1 MTAVATDG
9 ELVIVTRR
17 GRRLANKVR
26 PDHGHAENRS
36 TSGAGS
42 AATVLVHALTIGVCV
57 CWLSGV
63 AVAKPLS
70 SIATPTKAAPP
81 AEPDDGLRGGGF
93 YLEADSLL
101 RNDATHHVI
110 AQGAVEARY
119 KGRVVRAESLDYD
132 TLTGLVIAKGH
143 VEIVQ
148 PDGAVQFADQIQMD
162 KSMSQGFAL
171 GFSTRLTGDVK
182 IAASRTINHGA
193 GLTEFDHVIY
203 TPCEVCA
210 RKTGQPS
217 WSIRARRV
225 VENKKAKTLAFQG
238 AIVEVKGIPVLY
250 FPTLPAADPSAD
262 RKSGL
267 LLPNVTISGI
277 RGFSWEQPYY
287 QVISPSQDLTLTP
300 QINGRVNPFFNAEYR
315 LRTYSGLTDLR
326 VGYTYDQ
333 DFTSGGDKF
342 GADTS
347 RSYILGS
354 GQYQLNPAWSWGF
367 TAERASDPLIFDK
380 YSVQDVFVNRGLY
393 AVDDRRLISQ
403 IDAVRQDANSYLS
416 IAAIAVQGLRT
427 TDIQSTIP
435 LIAPL
440 IEARWEDPAAILGGR
455 LRVTGSVVVLAQNQS
470 VATIGAAGQ
479 PRLPGIDDR
488 RATADANWQT
498 TITLSNGVRIQPFL
512 DVRGDIYNVTS
523 VPITTSDAGAVTA
536 LNSRNSGVTLPRGYG
551 MTGATITYPFIK
563 QQGDVSYIL
572 EPIALISIANLQQHD
587 RRIPNQDSTDFELD
601 PTNIF
606 QPNSSPGYD
615 IYDGGQ
621 SITVGGRA
629 SVILDDGR
637 TGSVM
642 FGQRFA
648 AESDHVLRRYT
659 GLKSAQSDYVFG
671 ADTTLIGGLRMFA
684 NLRLS
689 DSNFAVD
696 RLESGVSFAAP
707 RIDGYIAYL
716 QEPQTPLGPALTSV
730 DVRGE
735 AFFTKH
741 WGVSTYAIVDSG
753 RWRESDF
760 GLVYRDD
767 CIRVEVLYRHDQ
779 TFNGTLGPTTSVLL
793 RLSLATLGTTR

>member
-1 MTAVATDG
+1 MTLARPGFAEGGLARVVMAGLSLCLVA
-9 ELVIVTRR
+9 
-17 GRRLANKVR
+17 
-26 PDHGHAENRS
+26 
-36 TSGAGS
+36 
-42 AATVLVHALTIGVCV
+42 
-57 CWLSGV
+57 GV

-70 SIATPTKAAPP
+70 AIATPNKAAPTV
-81 AEPDDGLRGGGF
+81 EPDDGLRGGGF

-110 AQGAVEARY
+110 AEGAVEARY

-132 TLTGLVIAKGH
+132 TLTGIVIAKGH
-143 VEIVQ
+143 VQIVQ

-162 KSMSQGFAL
+162 KSMSEGFAL

-182 IAASRTINHGA
+182 IAAARTINRGL

-203 TPCEVCA
+203 TPCEVCVT
-210 RKTGQPS
+210 KTGQPS

-225 VENKKAKTLAFQG
+225 VENKKAKTLAFHD
-238 AIVEVKGIPVLY
+238 AVVEVKGVPILY

-262 RKSGL
+262 RKSGFL
-267 LLPNVTISGI
+267 IPNVTISGI

-287 QVISPSQDLTLTP
+287 QVISSSQDLTLTP
-300 QINGRVNPFFNAEYR
+300 QINGRVNPFLNAEYR

-333 DFTSGGDKF
+333 DFTAGGHKF

-354 GQYQLNPAWSWGF
+354 GQYQLDPAWSWGF

-416 IAAIAVQGLRT
+416 IAAISVQGLRT

-440 IEARWEDPAAILGGR
+440 IEARWEDPTAILGGR
-455 LRVTGSVVVLAQNQS
+455 LRLSGSAVVLAQNQS
-470 VATIGAAGQ
+470 VATVGVIGQ
-479 PRLPGIDDR
+479 PILPGVDDR
-488 RATADANWQT
+488 RATAQADWQT
-498 TITLSNGVRIQPFL
+498 TITLTDGLRIQPFL
-512 DVRGDIYNVTS
+512 NVRGDLYNVTA
-523 VPITTSDAGAVTA
+523 VPQTTTTAGGATTA
-536 LNSRNSGVTLPRGYG
+536 PGNADQGVTLPRGFG
-551 MTGATITYPFIK
+551 MIGATISYPLIK
-563 QQGDVSYIL
+563 QSPGVSYIL
-572 EPIALISIANLQQHD
+572 EPIALISIANLQKPD
-587 RRIPNQDSTDFELD
+587 ARIPDTDSTDFELD

-621 SITVGGRA
+621 SITIGGRA
-629 SVILDDGR
+629 TMILDDGR
-637 TGSVM
+637 TGSVT
-642 FGQRFA
+642 FGRRFD
-648 AESDHVLRRYT
+648 AESDPVIPGYS
-659 GLKSAQSDYVFG
+659 GLQPALSDYVFG
-671 ADTTLIGGLRMFA
+671 ADTTLIGGLRAFA
-684 NLRLS
+684 NLRLNS
-689 DSNFAVD
+689 HNFSVD
-696 RLESGVSFAAP
+696 RLESGVSFAMP

-716 QEPQTPLGPALTSV
+716 QEPVTPGGVPLTSV

-741 WGVSTYAIVDSG
+741 WGVSTYAVVDGGS
-753 RWRESDF
+753 WRESDF

>member
-1 MTAVATDG
+1 M
-9 ELVIVTRR
+9 IVTRR
-17 GRRLANKVR
+17 VLLWKLTIRNAAKRFGGITMRR
-26 PDHGHAENRS
+26 P
-36 TSGAGS
+36 GS
-42 AATVLVHALTIGVCV
+42 AAPPFATGLMAVICLCLVAGGTI
-57 CWLSGV
+57 
-63 AVAKPLS
+63 AKPLS
-70 SIATPTKAAPP
+70 SIAAPNKTTPA

-101 RNDATHHVI
+101 RNDVTHHVI
-110 AQGAVEARY
+110 AEGAVEARY
-119 KGRVVRAESLDYD
+119 KGRVIRAESLDYD
-132 TLTGLVIAKGH
+132 TTTGVVIAKGH
-143 VEIVQ
+143 VQIVQ
-148 PDGAVQFADQIQMD
+148 PDGAVEFADQIQMD
-162 KSMSQGFAL
+162 KSMSEGFAL
-171 GFSTRLTGDVK
+171 GFATRLAGDVK
-182 IAASRTINHGA
+182 IAAAQTISHGA

-210 RKTGQPS
+210 TRTGQPS

-225 VENKKAKTLAFQG
+225 IENKRAKTLAFHD
-238 AIVEVKGIPVLY
+238 AVVEVKGLPILY
-250 FPTLPAADPSAD
+250 FPTLPAADPSVD
-262 RKSGL
+262 RKSGFL
-267 LLPNVTISGI
+267 IPNVTISGI

-287 QVISPSQDLTLTP
+287 QVISSSQDVTVTP
-300 QINGRVNPFFNAEYR
+300 QINGRVNPFLNAEYR

-354 GQYQLNPAWSWGF
+354 GQYQLDPSWSWGF

-416 IAAIAVQGLRT
+416 IAAISVQGLRT
-427 TDIQSTIP
+427 TDVQSTIP

-440 IEARWEDPAAILGGR
+440 IEARWEDPTAIFGGR
-455 LRVTGSVVVLAQNQS
+455 LRVTGSAVVLAQNQS
-470 VATIGAAGQ
+470 VATVGVTGQ
-479 PRLPGIDDR
+479 PLLPGVDDR
-488 RATADANWQT
+488 RATTEADWQT
-498 TITLSNGVRIQPFL
+498 TITFSDGLRIQPFL
-512 DVRGDIYNVTS
+512 NVRGDLYNVTA
-523 VPITTSDAGAVTA
+523 VPQTPAVGGGATTTTSGTDQ
-536 LNSRNSGVTLPRGYG
+536 GVTLPRGFG
-551 MTGATITYPFIK
+551 MIGATISYPLIK
-563 QQGDVSYIL
+563 QTPSVSYIL
-572 EPIALISIANLQQHD
+572 EPIALVSIANLQRPD
-587 RRIPNQDSTDFELD
+587 ARIPDTDSTDFELD

-606 QPNSSPGYD
+606 QPNTSPGYD

-621 SITVGGRA
+621 SITIGGRA
-629 SVILDDGR
+629 TMILDDGR

-642 FGQRFA
+642 LGRRFD
-648 AESDHVLRRYT
+648 AESDPVIPGYS
-659 GLKSAQSDYVFG
+659 GLQPALSDYVLG
-671 ADTTLIGGLRMFA
+671 ADTTLIGGLRAFA
-684 NLRLS
+684 NLRLNS
-689 DSNFAVD
+689 HNFSVD
-696 RLESGVSFAAP
+696 RLESGVTFAMS

-716 QEPQTPLGPALTSV
+716 QEPLTPGGVPLTSV

-741 WGVSTYAIVDSG
+741 WGISTYAVVDGG

-793 RLSLATLGTTR
+793 RLSLATLGATR

>member
-1 MTAVATDG
+1 VG
-9 ELVIVTRR
+9 GV
-17 GRRLANKVR
+17 
-26 PDHGHAENRS
+26 
-36 TSGAGS
+36 
-42 AATVLVHALTIGVCV
+42 AATIVLCGLMACAYVSMLT
-57 CWLSGV
+57 GV
-63 AVAKPLS
+63 AAAKPLS
-70 SIATPTKAAPP
+70 AIATPTKAAPA

-101 RNDATHHVI
+101 RNDSTHHVL

-132 TLTGLVIAKGH
+132 TLTGVVMAKGH
-143 VEIVQ
+143 VQIVQ

-162 KSMSQGFAL
+162 KSMSEGFAL

-182 IAASRTINHGA
+182 IAAARTLNPGA

-210 RKTGQPS
+210 TTAGQPS

-225 VENKKAKTLAFQG
+225 VENKNAKTLAFHD
-238 AIVEVKGIPVLY
+238 AVVEVKGIPVLY
-250 FPTLPAADPSAD
+250 LPTLPAADPSAD
-262 RKSGL
+262 RKSGFL
-267 LLPNVTISGI
+267 IPTITISGI

-287 QVISPSQDLTLTP
+287 QVISPSQDVTLTP
-300 QINGRVNPFFNAEYR
+300 QINGRVNPFLNAEYR

-326 VGYTYDQ
+326 VGYTYDE

-342 GADTS
+342 GANTS

-354 GQYQLNPAWSWGF
+354 GQYQLDPAWSWGF

-416 IAAIAVQGLRT
+416 IAAISVQGLRT
-427 TDIQSTIP
+427 TDIQNTIP

-440 IEARWEDPAAILGGR
+440 IEARWEDPSAILGGR
-455 LRVTGSVVVLAQNQS
+455 LRVTGSAVVLAQNES
-470 VATIGAAGQ
+470 VATVGLTGQ
-479 PRLPGIDDR
+479 PLLPGVDDR
-488 RATADANWQT
+488 RATARADWQST
-498 TITLSNGVRIQPFL
+498 FTLSNGLRIQPFL
-512 DVRGDIYNVTS
+512 NLRGDIYNVTA
-523 VPITTSDAGAVTA
+523 VTQTTTTSAGGGATTTSTTP
-536 LNSRNSGVTLPRGYG
+536 NQGVTLPRGFG
-551 MTGATITYPFIK
+551 MVGATISYPLIK
-563 QQGDVSYIL
+563 QAPGVSYIL
-572 EPIALISIANLQQHD
+572 EPIALISIANLQKPD
-587 RRIPNQDSTDFELD
+587 GRIPDTDSTDFELD
-601 PTNIF
+601 ATNIF

-621 SITVGGRA
+621 SVTVGGRA
-629 SVILDDGR
+629 TVIIDDGR

-642 FGQRFA
+642 FGRRFD
-648 AESDHVLRRYT
+648 AESDPVIPGYS
-659 GLKSAQSDYVFG
+659 GLQPTLSDYVFG
-671 ADTTLIGGLRMFA
+671 ADTTLIGGLRAFA
-684 NLRLS
+684 NLRLNS
-689 DSNFAVD
+689 HDFSVD
-696 RLESGVSFAAP
+696 RLESGVSFAMP

-716 QEPQTPLGPALTSV
+716 QEPLTPGGVPLTSV

-741 WGVSTYAIVDSG
+741 WGVSTYAVVDGG

-793 RLSLATLGTTR
+793 RLSLATLGATR

>member
-1 MTAVATDG
+1 MTIARPQAGLARPTAQPDG
-9 ELVIVTRR
+9 PEAKLVT
-17 GRRLANKVR
+17 GLMAGLCLCLA
-26 PDHGHAENRS
+26 A
-36 TSGAGS
+36 SGA
-42 AATVLVHALTIGVCV
+42 A
-57 CWLSGV
+57 
-63 AVAKPLS
+63 AKPLS
-70 SIATPTKAAPP
+70 SIATPTKAAPA
-81 AEPDDGLRGGGF
+81 AEADDGLKGGGF

-101 RNDATHHVI
+101 RNDATHHVL
-110 AQGAVEARY
+110 AEGAVEARY

-132 TLTGLVIAKGH
+132 TITGVVTAKGH
-143 VEIVQ
+143 VQIVQ

-162 KSMSQGFAL
+162 KSMSEGFAL

-182 IAASRTINHGA
+182 IAAARTVSRGA
-193 GLTEFDHVIY
+193 GLTEFDNVIY

-210 RKTGQPS
+210 TRGSQPT
-217 WSIRARRV
+217 WAIRARRV
-225 VENKKAKTLAFQG
+225 FENKKAKTLAFHD
-238 AIVEVKGIPVLY
+238 AVVELKGVPVLY
-250 FPTLPAADPSAD
+250 LPTLPAADPSVD
-262 RKSGL
+262 RKSGFL
-267 LLPNVTISGI
+267 IPNVTISGI

-287 QVISPSQDLTLTP
+287 QVISTSQDLTLTP
-300 QINGRVNPFFNAEYR
+300 QINGRVNPFLNAEYR

-333 DFTSGGDKF
+333 NFTSGGDKF

-354 GQYQLNPAWSWGF
+354 GQYQLDPAWSWGF

-440 IEARWEDPAAILGGR
+440 IEARWEDPTAILGGR
-455 LRVTGSVVVLAQNQS
+455 LRVAGSVVVLAQNQS
-470 VATIGAAGQ
+470 VATVGLSGQ
-479 PRLPGIDDR
+479 PILPGVDDR
-488 RATADANWQT
+488 RATAQADWQT
-498 TITLSNGVRIQPFL
+498 TITLKNGVRIQPFL
-512 DVRGDIYNVTS
+512 DLRGDVYNVTS
-523 VPITTSDAGAVTA
+523 VPVTTSDNGVNTV
-536 LNSRNSGVTLPRGYG
+536 LNGKTGGITLPRGFA
-551 MTGATITYPFIK
+551 MTGATITYPLIK
-563 QQGDVSYIL
+563 QQGNTTYIL
-572 EPIALISIANLQQHD
+572 EPIALISIANIQQHD
-587 RRIPNQDSTDFELD
+587 RRIPNEDSTDFELD

-629 SVILDDGR
+629 TVILDDGR

-648 AESDHVLRRYT
+648 AESDHIIRGYT
-659 GLKSAQSDYVFG
+659 GLRSANSDYVFG

-689 DSNFAVD
+689 DQALTVD
-696 RLESGVSFAAP
+696 RLESGVSFSAP

-716 QEPQTPLGPALTSV
+716 QEPKTPLGVALTSV

-741 WGVSTYAIVDSG
+741 WGVSTYAVVDGG

>member
-1 MTAVATDG
+1 
-9 ELVIVTRR
+9 
-17 GRRLANKVR
+17 
-26 PDHGHAENRS
+26 
-36 TSGAGS
+36 
-42 AATVLVHALTIGVCV
+42 
-57 CWLSGV
+57 
-63 AVAKPLS
+63 
-70 SIATPTKAAPP
+70 
-81 AEPDDGLRGGGF
+81 
-93 YLEADSLL
+93 
-101 RNDATHHVI
+101 
-110 AQGAVEARY
+110 
-119 KGRVVRAESLDYD
+119 
-132 TLTGLVIAKGH
+132 
-143 VEIVQ
+143 
-148 PDGAVQFADQIQMD
+148 
-162 KSMSQGFAL
+162 
-171 GFSTRLTGDVK
+171 VK
-182 IAASRTINHGA
+182 IAAAQTVNRGD

-210 RKTGQPS
+210 TKAGQPS

-225 VENKKAKTLAFQG
+225 VENKRAKTLSFHDA
-238 AIVEVKGIPVLY
+238 VVDVKGVPILY

-262 RKSGL
+262 RKSGFL
-267 LLPNVTISGI
+267 IPNITISGI

-300 QINGRVNPFFNAEYR
+300 QINGNVNPFLNAEYR
-315 LRTYSGLTDLR
+315 LRTYSGLTDVR
-326 VGYTYDQ
+326 VGYTYERN
-333 DFTSGGDKF
+333 FTSGGDKF
-342 GADTS
+342 GPETS

-354 GQYQLNPAWSWGF
+354 GQYQLDPAWSWGF
-367 TAERASDPLIFDK
+367 TAQRASDPLIFDK

-403 IDAVRQDANSYLS
+403 VDAVRQDANSYLS
-416 IAAIAVQGLRT
+416 ISAISVQGLRT

-440 IEARWEDPAAILGGR
+440 IEAHWEDPKTILGGR
-455 LRVTGSVVVLAQNQS
+455 LRASGSAVVLAQNQS
-470 VATIGAAGQ
+470 VAVVGLTGQ
-479 PRLPGIDDR
+479 PILPGVDDR
-488 RATADANWQT
+488 RATAEADWQT
-498 TITLSNGVRIQPFL
+498 TITLKSGVRIQPFL
-512 DVRGDIYNVTS
+512 NVRGDVYNVTS
-523 VPITTSDAGAVTA
+523 VPVATSDNGGNTVPSAK
-536 LNSRNSGVTLPRGYG
+536 NSGITLPRGFG
-551 MTGATITYPFIK
+551 MTGATITYPLIK
-563 QQGDVSYIL
+563 QQDNVSYIL

-587 RRIPNQDSTDFELD
+587 QRIPNEDSTDFELD

-621 SITVGGRA
+621 SITIGGRA
-629 SVILDDGR
+629 TVILDDGR

-648 AESDHVLRRYT
+648 GESDHLIRSYVGLR
-659 GLKSAQSDYVFG
+659 SAQSDYVFG
-671 ADTTLIGGLRMFA
+671 ADSTLIGGLRMFA

-689 DSNFAVD
+689 DQGLTVD

-716 QEPQTPLGPALTSV
+716 QEPKTPLGVALTSV

-741 WGVSTYAIVDSG
+741 WGVSTYAIVDGG